1 MIHEVV
7 YLNEQNVNPRML
19 DNDLISTKMW
29 YLDNGASNHM
39 SRNHTFFF
47 KIDETITG
55 MVKFGDDSRIEIK
68 RKGLI

>member
-1 MIHEVV
+1 
-7 YLNEQNVNPRML
+7 ML
-19 DNDLISTKMW
+19 DNDPISTKMW